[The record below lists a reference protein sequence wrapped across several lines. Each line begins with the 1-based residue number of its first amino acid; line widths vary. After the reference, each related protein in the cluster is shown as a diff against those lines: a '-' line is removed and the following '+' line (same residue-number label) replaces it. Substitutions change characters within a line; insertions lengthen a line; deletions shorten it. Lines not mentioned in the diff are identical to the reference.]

1 VVANREVLTLSGHSR
16 GLTNAEYSPDGRRIV
31 TSSADNT
38 ARIWDVASGRELV
51 RLSGHR
57 NIVGVATFSPD
68 GRYIATASADN
79 TARVW
84 DAATGYQVKLLSG
97 HTEPV
102 TSVMFSPD
110 GARLMTAGFDGAVR
124 LFDAHVLPLETQIT
138 WAEAARFDPLS
149 TTERVQ
155 FGLPAPSGVR
165 SWPDAK
171 SECDEAAAAA
181 YDPDRR
187 APGVQ
192 SRRIDA
198 DIALAACS
206 SDNDSSRDG
215 AGRVGYQHGRVLVAK
230 GEWVRA
236 REDFEQAVRS
246 GYRSARIDLG
256 LLLSR
261 ADTGMT
267 DERKAEALFRQAWEG
282 GVTVAA
288 FELAR
293 LYEQGTSAVADPAQA
308 WSWYEKGAAAAEPNA
323 LARLGAREDER
334 AAAATV
340 PAVRNAHWIRSFMYY
355 ASAAE
360 RARFEDWPAEFWRD
374 WRYRRASLAR
384 LLARQGMM
392 RQVAEEFG
400 RVRRQYSPTAN
411 Q

>member
-1 VVANREVLTLSGHSR
+1 
-16 GLTNAEYSPDGRRIV
+16 
-31 TSSADNT
+31 
-38 ARIWDVASGRELV
+38 
-51 RLSGHR
+51 
-57 NIVGVATFSPD
+57 
-68 GRYIATASADN
+68 
-79 TARVW
+79 
-84 DAATGYQVKLLSG
+84 
-97 HTEPV
+97 
-102 TSVMFSPD
+102 
-110 GARLMTAGFDGAVR
+110 
-124 LFDAHVLPLETQIT
+124 
-138 WAEAARFDPLS
+138 
-149 TTERVQ
+149 
-155 FGLPAPSGVR
+155 
-165 SWPDAK
+165 
-171 SECDEAAAAA
+171 
-181 YDPDRR
+181 
-187 APGVQ
+187 
-192 SRRIDA
+192 
-198 DIALAACS
+198 
-206 SDNDSSRDG
+206 
-215 AGRVGYQHGRVLVAK
+215 
-230 GEWVRA
+230 
-236 REDFEQAVRS
+236 
-246 GYRSARIDLG
+246 
-256 LLLSR
+256 
-261 ADTGMT
+261 MT